1 VWIVDDVLRFQ
12 CNVGA
17 RTPVTAQV
25 QGVWTPEHLRGNG
38 YATLGLAAISR
49 RLLETTPTVSLYVN
63 DFNADALAL
72 YDRVGYSRVGE
83 LATYL
88 FP

>member
-1 VWIVDDVLRFQ
+1 VIVDNELRFQ

-17 RTPVTAQV
+17 HTPVTAQI
-25 QGVWTPEHLRGNG
+25 QGVWTPKALRGRG
-38 YATLGLAAISR
+38 YATLGLANISR
-49 RLLETTPTVSLYVN
+49 RLLDENPTVSLYVN
-63 DFNADALAL
+63 DFNTAAIAL
-72 YDRVGYSRVGE
+72 YDRIGYTRVGE